1 MIKNI
6 ILKPKGEF
14 SLKKL
19 AGFTKDKIIGKKNI
33 IIKNISSIQ
42 NASSGSITFIDNKK
56 YIEKLNSTKASAC
69 IISENVYSKYTSN
82 GGMTFLVSNNPYLS
96 YAKILNIF
104 YPDLKSIHKE
114 KNIQFVL
121 SKSSQVS
128 KNVDLKNNVN
138 IGDETII
145 NSFSSIGPNVFIGPN
160 CIIKG
165 NVKINAN
172 CSVVKNVTIDEDTL
186 IHHGS
191 VLGSDGFG
199 FAPSKDGY
207 TKIEQLG
214 GLKIGKKVE
223 IGANCTL
230 DRGALDDTV
239 IGDGVIFDNQIHIA
253 HNVVIGKNSAIA
265 ASCAIA
271 GSSVIGENF
280 QMGGLSGVLGHL
292 KICDNV
298 KVGAHTLI
306 TKNIDEPGEYIGIMP
321 AQEHKAWAKS
331 SVYIKNKGK

>member
-1 MIKNI
+1 MS
-6 ILKPKGEF
+6 KPKSF
-14 SLKKL
+14 NL
-19 AGFTKDKIIGKKNI
+19 ADLEKILDATLVGDPDCVVDNI
-33 IIKNISSIQ
+33 ATISNSNETSI
-42 NASSGSITFIDNKK
+42 SFISNKK
-56 YIEKLNSTKASAC
+56 YKQFLSDTRAAAVIVSSDFETKIDGNYLKCVDPYLAYAKLTHIFQSSDHDFPYIHPSAV
-69 IISENVYSKYTSN
+69 ISEDSEIDENVY
-82 GGMTFLVSNNPYLS
+82 
-96 YAKILNIF
+96 
-104 YPDLKSIHKE
+104 
-114 KNIQFVL
+114 
-121 SKSSQVS
+121 
-128 KNVDLKNNVN
+128 
-138 IGDETII
+138 
-145 NSFSSIGPNVFIGPN
+145 IGPNVFIGPN
-160 CIIKG
+160 CKIKG

-172 CSVVKNVTIDEDTL
+172 CSLVKNVTISEDSL

-199 FAPSKDGY
+199 FAPSKNGY

-223 IGANCTL
+223 IGANCTI
-230 DRGALDDTV
+230 DRGALDNTV

-253 HNVVIGKNSAIA
+253 HNVIVGKNSAIA

>member
-138 IGDETII
+138 IGDKTII
-145 NSFSSIGPNVFIGPN
+145 NSFSSIGPNVYIGKNCFIGN
-160 CIIKG
+160 NVSISNAYIG
-165 NVKINAN
+165 NN
-172 CSVVKNVTIDEDTL
+172 VVIQDGTVI
-186 IHHGS
+186 GQ
-191 VLGSDGFG
+191 DGFG
-199 FAPSKDGY
+199 YVFD
-207 TKIEQLG
+207 
-214 GLKIGKKVE
+214 GKKYIKVPQIGIVKIYDDVE
-223 IGANCTL
+223 IGSNCAI
-230 DRGALDDTV
+230 DRGSLNFTE
-239 IGDGVIFDNQIHIA
+239 IKKGVKIDNLVHIA
-253 HNVVIGKNSAIA
+253 HNVVIGENTVIA
-265 ASCAIA
+265 GQTGIA
-271 GSSVIGENF
+271 GSSKIGKNV
-280 QMGGLSGVLGHL
+280 MVGGQVGISGHLSVNDNVQIGAQSGV
-292 KICDNV
+292 
-298 KVGAHTLI
+298 
-306 TKNIDEPGEYIGIMP
+306 TKNISKNSIVSGTP
-321 AQEHKAWAKS
+321 
-331 SVYIKNKGK
+331 SVNLKTYLKQAVMLKQMVEKK